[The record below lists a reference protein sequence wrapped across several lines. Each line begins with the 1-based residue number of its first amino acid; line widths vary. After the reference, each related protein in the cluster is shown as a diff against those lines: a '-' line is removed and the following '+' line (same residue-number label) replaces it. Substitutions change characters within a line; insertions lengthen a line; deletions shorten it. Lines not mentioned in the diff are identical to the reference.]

1 MKKRKQTLNAQRS
14 PPNAQF
20 RRDSEL
26 AVGRWTFDVG
36 RFRPGL
42 R

>member
-1 MKKRKQTLNAQRS
+1 MRKMKQTLNAQRS
-14 PPNAQF
+14 MLNAEF
-20 RRDSEL
+20 RLDSKL
-26 AVGRWTFDVG
+26 DVG